1 MLIYGVLPWKTE
13 VALVIIIKLA
23 CYLEITTIIPAIA
36 YCVLFAMRWR
46 TKWALWYAPLRIWSW
61 PQWVPI
67 MSFNLYGYTENYLC
81 WSQKSVLKLDIQLAL
96 IIFSMFLIRV
106 IPYYFVIV
114 FVFFRDS
121 CRDKHYMKIVCF
133 EEMYTFL
140 IHFFLFKTVLDV
152 VKIVDYFF
160 TTRVNKYRT
169 LHCISNKL

>member
-1 MLIYGVLPWKTE
+1 
-13 VALVIIIKLA
+13 
-23 CYLEITTIIPAIA
+23 
-36 YCVLFAMRWR
+36 
-46 TKWALWYAPLRIWSW
+46 
-61 PQWVPI
+61 
-67 MSFNLYGYTENYLC
+67 
-81 WSQKSVLKLDIQLAL
+81 
-96 IIFSMFLIRV
+96 MFLLRV